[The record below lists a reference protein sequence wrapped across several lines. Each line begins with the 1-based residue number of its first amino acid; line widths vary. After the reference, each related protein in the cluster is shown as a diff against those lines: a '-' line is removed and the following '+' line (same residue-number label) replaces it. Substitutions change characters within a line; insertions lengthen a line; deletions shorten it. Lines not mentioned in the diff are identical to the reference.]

1 MENIKNILKQNRP
14 NITDSSINTYASIL
28 SNLYKKINN
37 TNKINDDIEEF
48 FCNNPSK
55 VIEFLNDVES
65 KKRKTILASL
75 VVFCRNETAQNKYR
89 KLMLEDNVKVKEDNL
104 QQKMPERMKE
114 NWVSQDEMKSIYNQ
128 LEKETKPLFSKSKLK
143 MNEIQ
148 HIQNFII
155 LSLYTLQEP
164 RRLLDYTEMRLRNVD
179 KEKDN
184 YIDKGKFIF
193 NKHKT
198 AKHFGTQEV
207 PISNKLKLLLGKW
220 SKINDTDYL
229 LVDVNGNKL
238 TQAQL
243 QQRLNKIFGRQ
254 ASVNIIRHS
263 YLSDKYKDV
272 PDLKDMV
279 KTANNMGQVSIQQA
293 LEYVK
298 KK

>member
-1 MENIKNILKQNRP
+1 MENIKKILKDNRP

-37 TNKINDDIEEF
+37 TNKIDDDIEEF
-48 FCNNPSK
+48 FCSNSTE
-55 VIEFLNDVES
+55 VIDFLKNLEP

-75 VVFCRNETAQNKYR
+75 VVFCNNETSKNKYR
-89 KLMLEDNVKVKEDNL
+89 KLMLEDNARVKEDNL

-114 NWVSQDEMKSIYNQ
+114 NWVSQDELKSIYNQ

-164 RRLLDYTEMRLRNVD
+164 RRLLDYTEMRLRNHTED
-179 KEKDN
+179 DN
-184 YIDKGKFIF
+184 YIDKGKFVF

-198 AKHFGTQEV
+198 AKHFGTQTV
-207 PISNKLKLLLGKW
+207 PIQNKLKLLLGKW

-229 LVDVNGNKL
+229 LIDVNGNKL

-279 KTANNMGQVSIQQA
+279 KTANNMGQVSIHQA